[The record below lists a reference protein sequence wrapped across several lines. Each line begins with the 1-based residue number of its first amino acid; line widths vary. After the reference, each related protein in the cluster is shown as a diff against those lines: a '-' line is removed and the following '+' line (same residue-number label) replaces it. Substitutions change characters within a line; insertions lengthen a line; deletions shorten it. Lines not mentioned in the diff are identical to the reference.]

1 MNWPIISA
9 IFFSPWKTTMA
20 TYDLE
25 EQEQLDELKTW
36 WKIYGNLV
44 TGILVVLA
52 LAVVGWQ
59 GWNWWQRQQSAQAS
73 ALYSGVQTAVLQKDA
88 KRARELA
95 GELIDKY
102 SSTAYAGMG
111 ALLAARVQADAGD
124 PKNARV
130 QLAWAAENAGDPG
143 LRDLARLRMASMLL
157 DEKSYD
163 EAIRQL
169 AAEPAASFGPR
180 FGDLRGDIFAAQ
192 GKLAEARAA
201 YDAALTKFDALAK
214 EDEARQRSG
223 YREVVQAKRDALGAG
238 K

>member
-20 TYDLE
+20 AYDLE

-36 WKIYGNLV
+36 WKMYGNLV

-111 ALLAARVQADAGD
+111 ALLAA
-124 PKNARV
+124 P
-130 QLAWAAENAGDPG
+130 
-143 LRDLARLRMASMLL
+143 
-157 DEKSYD
+157 
-163 EAIRQL
+163 
-169 AAEPAASFGPR
+169 
-180 FGDLRGDIFAAQ
+180 
-192 GKLAEARAA
+192 
-201 YDAALTKFDALAK
+201 
-214 EDEARQRSG
+214 RSG
-223 YREVVQAKRDALGAG
+223 RCRRPEDGPCAVGLGGRECQGSRSARPGSSASGIDVARRKILRRSHSATCRRTGCLVRASLR
-238 K
+238 

>member
-1 MNWPIISA
+1 
-9 IFFSPWKTTMA
+9 MA
-20 TYDLE
+20 AYDLE

-36 WKIYGNLV
+36 WKMYGNLV

-111 ALLAARVQADAGD
+111 ALLAAG
-124 PKNARV
+124 
-130 QLAWAAENAGDPG
+130 
-143 LRDLARLRMASMLL
+143 
-157 DEKSYD
+157 
-163 EAIRQL
+163 
-169 AAEPAASFGPR
+169 
-180 FGDLRGDIFAAQ
+180 
-192 GKLAEARAA
+192 
-201 YDAALTKFDALAK
+201 
-214 EDEARQRSG
+214 SG
-223 YREVVQAKRDALGAG
+223 
-238 K
+238 